1 MPPQRVGSLLH
12 QLNYQDAASILH
24 QLVDEQNSPVQLA
37 AISNYKL
44 AQLTFAPPDIHSLRK
59 TAVIKNTAQ
68 YIYDITPK
76 EWLNEMTRWEF
87 FTLESL
93 DDVDMTQEGLE
104 TILSEYVQ
112 IMDSFKAGNS
122 NETKDDPTNSVEQ
135 DSVND
140 KVQTLP
146 SSHHQT
152 EETIPPERSSSV
164 GSTTSTTTTNSYVT
178 TASSVSS
185 AALPTP
191 PARHEMTEQRRKSFR
206 LNQQRISWTSDTG
219 LTSFAAS
226 QHLAGELMSLFD
238 MEFKVDISLDP
249 YSAPA
254 PQLPELSYFTEK
266 QQHRSSVDS
275 FMCLIPAFES
285 FQIDSQDGL
294 SFVSKANKRTSILAG
309 GGTANRRISS
319 SLAPTRSSSLKYKN
333 GTQQSSS
340 RGNSNSNSNSNGN
353 NDATKLVETSSKN
366 RSPQQ
371 YPISSSE
378 TQDRRPLTKKKS
390 IRKLVSLFGKKRL
403 NSETA
408 LPLDHQSPLPVKS
421 SAASMST
428 PSLSHSTLANSTS
441 PYNAITP
448 SSLVST
454 STSPSSIKTPLPMH
468 HVITSPEATN
478 PVSTHKDI
486 TPPTSATVSPSDTY
500 TSLITSPT
508 HQQPAPPTTTTRAQ
522 RRRSNSVPGIST
534 TFINQINEEQKQR
547 EYRQSHHTQSLPFE
561 EINHTNTTQQFSQ
574 PNIYPP
580 SPVTPITGGN
590 DEETGKHPLPQSI
603 SSYELSSY
611 GRLERNQSLSRSSAA
626 LGQRQQYQLQQQQ
639 QQYQHHQYHHQ
650 HQDMRQYHSTH
661 DLSRIYTNE
670 HTNNNNSGGSDES
683 KESMTLTSPT
693 SPKKPSSSSFL
704 QRMTTFARRKK
715 PANALKQ
722 SSSHSL
728 VPA

>member
-1 MPPQRVGSLLH
+1 
-12 QLNYQDAASILH
+12 
-24 QLVDEQNSPVQLA
+24 
-37 AISNYKL
+37 
-44 AQLTFAPPDIHSLRK
+44 
-59 TAVIKNTAQ
+59 
-68 YIYDITPK
+68 
-76 EWLNEMTRWEF
+76 
-87 FTLESL
+87 
-93 DDVDMTQEGLE
+93 MTQEGLE

-112 IMDSFKAGNS
+112 IMDSFKAGNI
-122 NETKDDPTNSVEQ
+122 NEAKDDPTNSIEQ
-135 DSVND
+135 DNVND
-140 KVQTLP
+140 KVQPLP
-146 SSHHQT
+146 SSHHQIEDT
-152 EETIPPERSSSV
+152 KPPERSSSV
-164 GSTTSTTTTNSYVT
+164 GSTTSTTTTKSYVT

-191 PARHEMTEQRRKSFR
+191 PARHDMTEQRRKSFR

-309 GGTANRRISS
+309 GGTTNRRISS

-340 RGNSNSNSNSNGN
+340 RGHSNNDNSNDNNSTN
-353 NDATKLVETSSKN
+353 NHVETSSKN

-371 YPISSSE
+371 YSISTSE
-378 TQDRRPLTKKKS
+378 MQDRRPLTKKKS

-421 SAASMST
+421 SSASMST

-441 PYNAITP
+441 SYNAITP

-454 STSPSSIKTPLPMH
+454 SSSSTTAPLPVH
-468 HVITSPEATN
+468 RVITSPGAAN
-478 PVSTHKDI
+478 PISTHKDI
-486 TPPTSATVSPSDTY
+486 TPPTSATDSPSDTY
-500 TSLITSPT
+500 TTLMTSPT
-508 HQQPAPPTTTTRAQ
+508 HQQSAPPTTTTRAQ

-534 TFINQINEEQKQR
+534 TFLNQINEEQKHR
-547 EYRQSHHTQSLPFE
+547 EYRQSHHTQPLPFE
-561 EINHTNTTQQFSQ
+561 VINHTNTTQQFSQ
-574 PNIYPP
+574 SNIYPP
-580 SPVTPITGGN
+580 SPITPITGGN
-590 DEETGKHPLPQSI
+590 DEETGKYPLPQSI

-626 LGQRQQYQLQQQQ
+626 LGQQQQYQLQQLQQQQ
-639 QQYQHHQYHHQ
+639 QQQQHHQYHHQ

-661 DLSRIYTNE
+661 DLSRIYTNG
-670 HTNNNNSGGSDES
+670 HTNNSNSGGSDES